1 MVTKIYIEL
10 DAVKIM
16 VSKKGALVVVV
27 VLIFMLP
34 FIVADIFINEFT
46 VDPQT
51 DWDSSGGTTS
61 SDEWFELYNSGVAD
75 VDLTGWNLSLN
86 DTTPGIETL
95 SGIIMAGNYFTILNP
110 DGAQNND
117 GKIILYD
124 NLGILID
131 KVSYGGWND
140 SNLLDNAPD
149 GNANN
154 ANNEC
159 LSRIND
165 GQDTNIDSDDFTKGT
180 CTFNST
186 NNPLINTTVEFGEKS
201 INSFCLIKEENIT
214 LYANISHSDPV
225 EVTFSV
231 FDDGEWKNF
240 TGVFTPNGIGNY
252 SSVIDTSLIEQGN
265 HNWTVF
271 AKDILNQTHQDGI
284 ESFYVNSFTDLE
296 IFPDSPNGLN
306 GWYVSEPTFVLSN
319 PDAVKINYRWDGN
332 FFNYTGPFGLSGTP
346 NMGNV
351 TGGVHGLRYG
361 SNITCRLEP
370 EHIETYYFDFTNP
383 RVINEFPEDNSVVF
397 NSKPLIGAYIDEVY
411 QSNSGVDNSSTYIIL
426 DGVVPLDFDVVQA
439 DSIDA
444 IISFTPSSNLSEGKH
459 NVTVNTTD
467 NSGRSSQFSWDFDVS
482 YNDTDYDMAV
492 HMPEDGIYDN
502 RKINFNITTTKEVEE
517 ISYINW
523 NDNKPRWQKLC
534 SNCDE
539 YGFSKK
545 KTKRVREGENN
556 LTFMAIDKF
565 GDEREFNVLIFVD
578 SKKPKISNTFPK
590 RNSVVNGSF
599 FSVKYI
605 ESDIKNVKLVFN
617 PEINLSGCLSGRNQE
632 CSTSIDLSLYDNQT
646 IEYHFEISDSIS
658 TTISKNVS
666 VKVDTTS
673 PVLTIFIPNE
683 TEYGRKVPFNI
694 TISEEA
700 KLEYLDELDS
710 KPTWRNLCRNC
721 AEYGYLKEKEKS
733 FKKGSHDL
741 LIRAVDEAGNAD
753 IKNVS
758 FSVV

>member
-1 MVTKIYIEL
+1 VVNKIYIEL
-10 DAVKIM
+10 DVVKFMIA
-16 VSKKGALVVVV
+16 KKGALAVVVI
-27 VLIFMLP
+27 LIFMLP
-34 FIVADIFINEFT
+34 FIVGDIFINE
-46 VDPQT
+46 VENNNE
-51 DWDSSGGTTS
+51 G
-61 SDEWFELYNSGVAD
+61 SDTQEFIELYNSGG
-75 VDLTGWNLSLN
+75 VDINLSGWMITDKGGSVDFIPGNTIIFSGGFFVFNESINALSLDKN
-86 DTTPGIETL
+86 ESINLTDNNGTLIDQTP
-95 SGIIMAGNYFTILNP
+95 F
-110 DGAQNND
+110 
-117 GKIILYD
+117 LYD
-124 NLGILID
+124 DDNDD
-131 KVSYGGWND
+131 KTWQRI
-140 SNLLDNAPD
+140 PD
-149 GNANN
+149 GNV
-154 ANNEC
+154 
-159 LSRIND
+159 SWIFK
-165 GQDTNIDSDDFTKGT
+165 S
-180 CTFNST
+180 ST
-186 NNPLINTTVEFGEKS
+186 NGVTNNLTEEINTTVEFGSKS
-201 INSFCLIKEENIT
+201 ISSFCIVKGENIT

-231 FDDGEWKNF
+231 DDNGVWQNF
-240 TGVFTPNGIGNY
+240 SGVFTLNGIGNY
-252 SSVIDTSLIEQGN
+252 SSVVDTSLLNPGN

-271 AKDILNQTHQDGI
+271 VKDIANQTHQNGI
-284 ESFYVNSFTDLE
+284 ENFYVNSLTDLE
-296 IFPDSPNGLN
+296 VSPDSPDGLN

-319 PDAVKINYRWDGN
+319 PDAVEIKYRWNGN
-332 FFNYTGPFGLSGTP
+332 FFDYTGPFGLSGTP

-351 TGGVHGLRYG
+351 TGGVHGLRYW
-361 SNITCRLEP
+361 SNITCKLET

-383 RVINEFPEDNSVVF
+383 RVINEFPEDNSVVY
-397 NSKPLIGAYIDEVY
+397 NPKPLIGAYIDEVY
-411 QSNSGVDNSSTYIIL
+411 QSNSGVNTSFTYIIL
-426 DGVVPLDFDVVQA
+426 DGVVPLDFDVVQVN
-439 DSIDA
+439 SIDA

-459 NVTVNTTD
+459 NATVNTID

-482 YNDTDYDMAV
+482 YNDTDYDMIV

-517 ISYINW
+517 ISYINR
-523 NDNKPRWQKLC
+523 NDNKPRWEKLC

-539 YGFSKK
+539 YGFNKK

-556 LTFMAIDKF
+556 LTFMAVDKF
-565 GDEREFNVLIFVD
+565 GDEREVNVLIFVD

-590 RNSVVNGSF
+590 KNSVVNGSF

-632 CSTSIDLSLYDNQT
+632 CSTSVDLSLYDNQT

-673 PVLTIFIPNE
+673 PVLTILIPNE

-694 TISEEA
+694 TISEEV
-700 KLEYLDELDS
+700 KLEYLDELEF

-721 AEYGYLKEKEKS
+721 AEYGYLKVKEKS

-741 LIRAVDEAGNAD
+741 LIRAIDEAGNAD

>member
-1 MVTKIYIEL
+1 VVNKIYIEL
-10 DAVKIM
+10 DVVKFMIA
-16 VSKKGALVVVV
+16 KKGALAVVVI
-27 VLIFMLP
+27 LIFMLP
-34 FIVADIFINEFT
+34 FIVGDIFINE
-46 VDPQT
+46 VENNNE
-51 DWDSSGGTTS
+51 G
-61 SDEWFELYNSGVAD
+61 SDTQEFIELYNSGG
-75 VDLTGWNLSLN
+75 VDINLSGWMITDKGGSVDFIPGNTIIFSGGFFVFNESINALSLDKN
-86 DTTPGIETL
+86 ESINLTDNNGTLIDQTP
-95 SGIIMAGNYFTILNP
+95 F
-110 DGAQNND
+110 
-117 GKIILYD
+117 LYD
-124 NLGILID
+124 DDNDD
-131 KVSYGGWND
+131 KTWQRI
-140 SNLLDNAPD
+140 PD
-149 GNANN
+149 GNV
-154 ANNEC
+154 
-159 LSRIND
+159 SWIFK
-165 GQDTNIDSDDFTKGT
+165 S
-180 CTFNST
+180 ST
-186 NNPLINTTVEFGEKS
+186 NGVTNNLTEEINTTVEFGSKS
-201 INSFCLIKEENIT
+201 ISSFCIIKGENIT

-231 FDDGEWKNF
+231 DDNGVWQNF
-240 TGVFTPNGIGNY
+240 SGVFTLNGIGNY
-252 SSVIDTSLIEQGN
+252 SSVVDTSLLNPGN

-271 AKDILNQTHQDGI
+271 VKDIANQTHQNGI
-284 ESFYVNSFTDLE
+284 ENFYVNSLTDLE
-296 IFPDSPNGLN
+296 VSPDSPDGLN

-319 PDAVKINYRWDGN
+319 PDAVEIKYRWNGN
-332 FFNYTGPFGLSGTP
+332 FFDYTGPFGLSGTP

-351 TGGVHGLRYG
+351 TGGVHGLRYW
-361 SNITCRLEP
+361 SNITCKLET

-383 RVINEFPEDNSVVF
+383 RVINEFPEDNSVVY
-397 NSKPLIGAYIDEVY
+397 NPKPLIGAYIDEVY
-411 QSNSGVDNSSTYIIL
+411 QSNSGVNTSFTYIIL
-426 DGVVPLDFDVVQA
+426 DGVVPLDFDVVQVN
-439 DSIDA
+439 SIDA

-459 NVTVNTTD
+459 NATVNTID

-482 YNDTDYDMAV
+482 YNDTDYDMIV

-517 ISYINW
+517 ISYINR
-523 NDNKPRWQKLC
+523 NDNKPRWEKLC

-539 YGFSKK
+539 YGFNKK

-556 LTFMAIDKF
+556 LTFMAVDKF
-565 GDEREFNVLIFVD
+565 GDEREVNVLIFVD

-590 RNSVVNGSF
+590 KNSVVNGSF

-632 CSTSIDLSLYDNQT
+632 CSTSVDLSLYDNQT

-673 PVLTIFIPNE
+673 PVLTILIPNE

-694 TISEEA
+694 TISEEV
-700 KLEYLDELDS
+700 KLEYLDELEF

-721 AEYGYLKEKEKS
+721 AEYGYLKVKEKS

-741 LIRAVDEAGNAD
+741 LIRAIDEAGNAD

>member
-1 MVTKIYIEL
+1 M
-10 DAVKIM
+10 DAVKFM

-27 VLIFMLP
+27 ILIFMLP
-34 FIVADIFINEFT
+34 FIVGDIFINEFT

-51 DWDSSGGTTS
+51 DWDSSGSTTS
-61 SDEWFELYNSGVAD
+61 SDEWFELYNGGGSD
-75 VDLTGWNLSLN
+75 VDLSNWKIVLN
-86 DTTPGIETL
+86 DTSDEEKIL
-95 SGIIMAGNYFTILNP
+95 AGNISAGGFFVILNP
-110 DGAQNND
+110 IGSQNNE
-117 GKIILYD
+117 GQLVLYD
-124 NLGILID
+124 NFGTEID
-131 KVSYGGWND
+131 RVAYDDFDDGNIS
-140 SNLLDNAPD
+140 DNAPD

-154 ANNEC
+154 VNNEC
-159 LSRIND
+159 LSRIID
-165 GQDTNIDSDDFTKGT
+165 GQDTNVDSVDFQKGK

-186 NNPLINTTVEFGEKS
+186 NNLTEEINTTVEFGEKS
-201 INSFCLIKEENIT
+201 VSSSCIIKGENIT

-225 EVTFSV
+225 GVTFSV
-231 FDDGEWKNF
+231 DDNGVWQNF
-240 TGVFTPNGIGNY
+240 SGVFTLNGIGNY
-252 SSVIDTSLIEQGN
+252 SSVVDTSSLNPGN

-271 AKDILNQTHQDGI
+271 VKDIANQTHQYGI
-284 ESFYVNSFTDLE
+284 ENFYVNSLTDLE
-296 IFPDSPNGLN
+296 IFPDSPDGFN

-319 PDAVKINYRWDGN
+319 PDAVNKIRYRWNGN
-332 FFNYTGPFGLSGTP
+332 FFNYTWPFGLSGTP

-351 TGGVHGLRYG
+351 TGGVHGLRYW
-361 SNITCRLEP
+361 SDITCKLET

-397 NSKPLIGAYIDEVY
+397 NSKPLIGAYIDEDY
-411 QSNSGVDNSSTYIIL
+411 QSNSGVNTSSTYILL
-426 DGVVPLDFDVVQA
+426 DGVVLLDFDVVQV

-459 NVTVNTTD
+459 NATVNTID
-467 NSGRSSQFSWDFDVS
+467 NSGRSAQFSWDFDVS
-482 YNDTDYDMAV
+482 YNDTDYDMIV

-517 ISYINW
+517 ISYINR
-523 NDNKPRWQKLC
+523 NDNKPRWEKLC

-539 YGFSKK
+539 YGFNKK

-556 LTFMAIDKF
+556 LTFMAVDKF
-565 GDEREFNVLIFVD
+565 GDEREVNVLIFVD

-590 RNSVVNGSF
+590 KNSVVNGSF

-632 CSTSIDLSLYDNQT
+632 CSTSVDLSLYDNQT

-673 PVLTIFIPNE
+673 PVLTILIPNE

-694 TISEEA
+694 TISEEV
-700 KLEYLDELDS
+700 KLEYLDELEF